1 MIHCSTDIKK
11 KLFVYKVRYLTMIVT
26 TKYSEVWDLIT
37 GLTRK
42 INKETDKALEQIGLS
57 YFEFKV
63 MCALDDEGKIPMSR
77 VAEKYMLT
85 KAGLT
90 SIIDRLEEKNL
101 VKRVRSESDRRVIYV
116 ELTDKGRE
124 KLAESRKIFLNVLSS
139 FLSKLSEDEIRE
151 IERIFLKLSS

>member
-1 MIHCSTDIKK
+1 MMKNFI
-11 KLFVYKVRYLTMIVT
+11 VYKVRYLTMILA

-42 INKETDKALEQIGLS
+42 INKDTDKALEQIGLS

-63 MCALDDEGKIPMSR
+63 MCALEEEGKVPMSR
-77 VAEKYMLT
+77 IAEKYMLT

-90 SIIDRLEEKNL
+90 NIIDRLEEKEL
-101 VKRVRSESDRRVIYV
+101 VRRVRSESDRRVIYV
-116 ELTDKGRE
+116 ELTEKGRE
-124 KLAESRKIFLNVLSS
+124 RLMESRKIFLNVLSS

-151 IERIFLKLSS
+151 LERLFSKLFS

>member
-1 MIHCSTDIKK
+1 MKK

>member
-1 MIHCSTDIKK
+1 M
-11 KLFVYKVRYLTMIVT
+11 V

-63 MCALDDEGKIPMSR
+63 MCALEEEGKVPMSR
-77 VAEKYMLT
+77 IAEKYMLT

-90 SIIDRLEEKNL
+90 SIIDRLEEKEL
-101 VKRVRSESDRRVIYV
+101 VRRVRSESDRRVIYV
-116 ELTDKGRE
+116 ELTEKGRE
-124 KLAESRKIFLNVLSS
+124 KLIESRKIFLNVLSS
-139 FLSKLSEDEIRE
+139 FLSKLSEDEIKE
-151 IERIFLKLSS
+151 LERIFSKLFS

>member
-1 MIHCSTDIKK
+1 MRKNFI
-11 KLFVYKVRYLTMIVT
+11 VYKVKYLTVILV

-63 MCALDDEGKIPMSR
+63 MCALEEEGKVPMSR
-77 VAEKYMLT
+77 IAEKYMLT

-90 SIIDRLEEKNL
+90 SIIDRLEEKEL
-101 VKRVRSESDRRVIYV
+101 VRRVRSESDRRVIYV
-116 ELTDKGRE
+116 ELTEKGRE
-124 KLAESRKIFLNVLSS
+124 KLIESRKIFLNVLSS
-139 FLSKLSEDEIRE
+139 FLSKLSEDEIKE
-151 IERIFLKLSS
+151 LERIFSKLFS

>member
-1 MIHCSTDIKK
+1 MKNFI
-11 KLFVYKVRYLTMIVT
+11 VYKVRYLTMILA

-42 INKETDKALEQIGLS
+42 INKDTDKALEQIGLS

-63 MCALDDEGKIPMSR
+63 MCALEEEGKVPMSR
-77 VAEKYMLT
+77 IAEKYMLT

-90 SIIDRLEEKNL
+90 SIIDRLEEKEL
-101 VKRVRSESDRRVIYV
+101 VRRVRSESDRRVIYV
-116 ELTDKGRE
+116 ELTEKGRE
-124 KLAESRKIFLNVLSS
+124 RLMESRKIFLNVLSS

-151 IERIFLKLSS
+151 LERLFSKLFS

>member
-1 MIHCSTDIKK
+1 MI
-11 KLFVYKVRYLTMIVT
+11 LT
-26 TKYSEVWDLIT
+26 TKYSEVWDLIV

-42 INKETDKALEQIGLS
+42 VNKEADKALEQIGLS

-63 MCALDDEGKIPMSR
+63 MCALDEEGKVPMSR

-101 VKRVRSESDRRVIYV
+101 VKRVRSEEDRRVIYV

-124 KLAESRKIFLNVLSS
+124 KLAESRKVFQEVLAN
-139 FLSKLSEDEIRE
+139 FMRKISEDEIKE
-151 IERIFLKLSS
+151 LERIFNKLSS

>member
-1 MIHCSTDIKK
+1 MI
-11 KLFVYKVRYLTMIVT
+11 LT
-26 TKYSEVWDLIT
+26 TKYSEVWDLIV

-42 INKETDKALEQIGLS
+42 VNKEADKALEQIGLS

-63 MCALDDEGKIPMSR
+63 MCALDEEGKVPMSR

-101 VKRVRSESDRRVIYV
+101 VKRVRSEEDRRVIYV

-124 KLAESRKIFLNVLSS
+124 KLAESRKVFQEVLAN
-139 FLSKLSEDEIRE
+139 FMRKISEDEIKE
-151 IERIFLKLSS
+151 LERIFTKLSS

>member
-1 MIHCSTDIKK
+1 MI
-11 KLFVYKVRYLTMIVT
+11 LTA
-26 TKYSEVWDLIT
+26 KYSEVWDLIV

-42 INKETDKALEQIGLS
+42 VNKEADKALEQIGLS

-63 MCALDDEGKIPMSR
+63 MCALDEEGKVPMSR

-101 VKRVRSESDRRVIYV
+101 VKRVRSEEDRRVIYV

-124 KLAESRKIFLNVLSS
+124 KLAESRKVFQEVLAN
-139 FLSKLSEDEIRE
+139 FMRKISEDEIKE
-151 IERIFLKLSS
+151 LERIFTKLSS

>member
-1 MIHCSTDIKK
+1 MMKNFI
-11 KLFVYKVRYLTMIVT
+11 VYKVRYLTMILA

-42 INKETDKALEQIGLS
+42 INKDTDKALEQIGLS

-63 MCALDDEGKIPMSR
+63 MCALEEEGKVPMSR
-77 VAEKYMLT
+77 IAEKYMLT

-90 SIIDRLEEKNL
+90 SIIDRLEEKEL
-101 VKRVRSESDRRVIYV
+101 VRRVRSESDRRVIYV
-116 ELTDKGRE
+116 ELTEKGRE
-124 KLAESRKIFLNVLSS
+124 RLMESRKIFLNVLSS

-151 IERIFLKLSS
+151 LERLFSKLFS

>member
-1 MIHCSTDIKK
+1 MI
-11 KLFVYKVRYLTMIVT
+11 LT
-26 TKYSEVWDLIT
+26 TKYSEVWDLIV

-42 INKETDKALEQIGLS
+42 VNKEADKALEQIGLS

-63 MCALDDEGKIPMSR
+63 MCALDEEGKVPMSR

-101 VKRVRSESDRRVIYV
+101 VKRVRSEEDRRVIYV

-124 KLAESRKIFLNVLSS
+124 KLAESRKVFQEVLAN
-139 FLSKLSEDEIRE
+139 FMRKISEDEIKE
-151 IERIFLKLSS
+151 LEKIFNKLSS

>member
-1 MIHCSTDIKK
+1 MI
-11 KLFVYKVRYLTMIVT
+11 LT
-26 TKYSEVWDLIT
+26 TKYSEVWDLIV

-42 INKETDKALEQIGLS
+42 VNKEADKALEQIGLS

-63 MCALDDEGKIPMSR
+63 MCALDEEGKVPMSR

-101 VKRVRSESDRRVIYV
+101 VKRVRSEEDRRVIYV

-124 KLAESRKIFLNVLSS
+124 KLAESRKIFQEVLAN
-139 FLSKLSEDEIRE
+139 FMRKISEDEIKE
-151 IERIFLKLSS
+151 LERIFTKLSS

>member
-1 MIHCSTDIKK
+1 MRKNFI
-11 KLFVYKVRYLTMIVT
+11 VYKVKYLTVILV

-63 MCALDDEGKIPMSR
+63 MCALEEEGKVPMSR
-77 VAEKYMLT
+77 IAEKYMLT

-90 SIIDRLEEKNL
+90 SIIDRLEEKEL
-101 VKRVRSESDRRVIYV
+101 VRRVRSESDRRVIYV
-116 ELTDKGRE
+116 ELTEKGRE
-124 KLAESRKIFLNVLSS
+124 KLIESRKIFLNVLSS
-139 FLSKLSEDEIRE
+139 FLSKLSEDEIKE
-151 IERIFLKLSS
+151 LERIFSKLAYRYLH

>member
-1 MIHCSTDIKK
+1 MMMKNFI
-11 KLFVYKVRYLTMIVT
+11 VYKVRYLTMILA

-42 INKETDKALEQIGLS
+42 INKDTDKALEQIGLS

-63 MCALDDEGKIPMSR
+63 MCALEEEGKVPMSR
-77 VAEKYMLT
+77 IAEKYMLT

-90 SIIDRLEEKNL
+90 SIIDRLEEKEL
-101 VKRVRSESDRRVIYV
+101 VRRVRSESDRRVIYV
-116 ELTDKGRE
+116 ELTEKGRE
-124 KLAESRKIFLNVLSS
+124 RLMESRKIFLNVLSS

-151 IERIFLKLSS
+151 LERLFSKLFS